1 MINKVSQCE
10 SAVVPEMGV
19 DPNRRVRESQAG
31 FTLLELMISL
41 GLGIAI
47 SWVVL
52 DIALTGV
59 RNNQDVITS
68 GEVTENGRYLSNLL
82 EYELNHAGFYGQSQA
97 IIPTGTGIP
106 TRNRCTTSLST
117 NDLLHPIDG
126 VNDVDGSPVCGIND
140 ILPDSDVLIIRRAST
155 GAAIQKQNLEDAQHY
170 VQSNLDQV
178 VLGTGA
184 SKDTDFIL
192 TNMTGTTAAPIRE
205 FYEDIYYVDTS
216 GNFNRSHLVGGI
228 YVTEPLSAGVDDFQV
243 QYHIDTNDEH
253 FADEVRDLPINYD
266 EWKSVMSVSTF
277 FLIRSTTNS
286 NQTDA
291 KTYSYGSKA
300 DISFDDSRK
309 RRLFTSAAAL
319 DLRDPTTITVSETFI
334 ANFSFEDNV
343 SDYYTDRVEGWTT
356 WLGNEEI
363 FPSDDNSGVV
373 HKDTVYLKGHYKA
386 KKLAVE
392 NYTGDYAVWI
402 WEIEDGKKTRVE
414 VDTGL
419 TYEVIENETSVY
431 EFTVDIGDTSW
442 INPGDPYYYG
452 GPGAYSLQIKV
463 GTNVLGTVSGVIP
476 DADALRTVTIS
487 SKDFPAKPNWT
498 GNIKLA
504 IENTGNIEI
513 LADNVTG
520 TKTTTTINQF

>member
-1 MINKVSQCE
+1 MQRFKCR
-10 SAVVPEMGV
+10 M
-19 DPNRRVRESQAG
+19 
-31 FTLLELMISL
+31 
-41 GLGIAI
+41 
-47 SWVVL
+47 
-52 DIALTGV
+52 
-59 RNNQDVITS
+59 
-68 GEVTENGRYLSNLL
+68 
-82 EYELNHAGFYGQSQA
+82 
-97 IIPTGTGIP
+97 
-106 TRNRCTTSLST
+106 
-117 NDLLHPIDG
+117 
-126 VNDVDGSPVCGIND
+126 
-140 ILPDSDVLIIRRAST
+140 
-155 GAAIQKQNLEDAQHY
+155 LEDAQHY

-216 GNFNRSHLVGGI
+216 GNFNRSHLVGGS

-343 SDYYTDRVEGWTT
+343 SDYYTQEIEGWTT
-356 WLGNEEI
+356 WTGRDQND
-363 FPSDDNSGVV
+363 SKDDVSGVV
-373 HKDTVYLKGHYKA
+373 HKDAVYTKGQRHQD
-386 KKLAVE
+386 VE
-392 NYTGDYAVWI
+392 NYTGNYAVWI
-402 WEIEDGKKTRVE
+402 WYPSSSGNTRVE

-476 DADALRTVTIS
+476 DADALTTVTIS
-487 SKDFPAKPNWT
+487 SERLPSQAQLD
-498 GNIKLA
+498 G
-504 IENTGNIEI
+504 
-513 LADNVTG
+513 
-520 TKTTTTINQF
+520 

>member
-1 MINKVSQCE
+1 MINKLGQRE
-10 SAVVPEMGV
+10 SSGI
-19 DPNRRVRESQAG
+19 REASVYTNKYTGASQAG

-68 GEVTENGRYLSNLL
+68 GEVTENGRYLSNFL
-82 EYELNHAGFYGQSQA
+82 EYELNHAGFYGQSQT

-266 EWKSVMSVSTF
+266 EWKNVMSVSTF

-343 SDYYTDRVEGWTT
+343 TDYYTQEIEGWTT
-356 WLGNEEI
+356 WTG
-363 FPSDDNSGVV
+363 SDENIPKDDVSGVV
-373 HKDTVYLKGHYKA
+373 HKDTVYTKGSSGT
-386 KKLAVE
+386 KLDVK
-392 NYTGDYAVWI
+392 NYSGDYAVWI
-402 WEIEDGKKTRVE
+402 WYPSSSGNTRVE

-442 INPGDPYYYG
+442 INPGDDYYYG

-476 DADALRTVTIS
+476 DADALTTVTIS
-487 SKDFPAKPNWT
+487 SENFAPKPNWT

-504 IENTGNIEI
+504 IENTGPIEI

>member
-1 MINKVSQCE
+1 MINKLGQCE
-10 SAVVPEMGV
+10 SSGI
-19 DPNRRVRESQAG
+19 REASVYTNKYTGASQAG

-59 RNNQDVITS
+59 RNNQDLITS
-68 GEVTENGRYLSNLL
+68 GEVTENGRYLSNFL
-82 EYELNHAGFYGQSQA
+82 ENELNHAGFYGQSQT

-106 TRNRCTTSLST
+106 TRNTCTTSLST

-126 VNDVDGSPVCGIND
+126 KNNVDGSLFCGIDN
-140 ILPDSDVLIIRRAST
+140 ILPDSDLLIIRRAST
-155 GAAIQKQNLEDAQHY
+155 GAEITLNKLKDAQHY
-170 VQSNLDQV
+170 VQSNMDQV

-184 SKDTDFIL
+184 SKDTIFTL
-192 TNMTGTTAAPIRE
+192 QNMNQSAAPIRE

-216 GNFNRSHLVGGI
+216 GNFNRRRLVGGS
-228 YVTEPLSAGVDDFQV
+228 YVTEPLAAGVDDFQV
-243 QYHIDTNDEH
+243 RYHIDTNDEH
-253 FADEVRDLPINYD
+253 FADIVREIPDSYD
-266 EWKSVMSVSTF
+266 EWKNVMSVSTF

-291 KTYSYGSKA
+291 KTYNYGGKA
-300 DISFDDSRK
+300 DISFDDSKK

-343 SDYYTDRVEGWTT
+343 TDYYTQEVEGWTT
-356 WLGNEEI
+356 WTGGSQNDSE
-363 FPSDDNSGVV
+363 DDVSGVV
-373 HKDTVYLKGHYKA
+373 HKDAVYYGANGVALN
-386 KKLAVE
+386 VE
-392 NYTGDYAVWI
+392 NYTGNYAVWI
-402 WEIEDGKKTRVE
+402 WYPSSSGNTRVE

-419 TYEVIENETSVY
+419 TYEVIDNETSVY

-442 INPGDPYYYG
+442 EDPGDGYNYG
-452 GPGAYSLQIKV
+452 GEGAYSLQIKV
-463 GTNVLGTVSGVIP
+463 GTKVLGTVFGGIP
-476 DADALRTVTIS
+476 NADALTTVTIS
-487 SKDFPAKPNWT
+487 SENFDPKPNWT

-504 IENTGNIEI
+504 IENTGPIEI

>member
-68 GEVTENGRYLSNLL
+68 GEVTENGRYLSNFL
-82 EYELNHAGFYGQSQA
+82 ENELNHAGFYGQSQT

-106 TRNRCTTSLST
+106 TRNTCTTSLST

-126 VNDVDGSPVCGIND
+126 KNNVDGSLFCGIDN
-140 ILPDSDVLIIRRAST
+140 ILSDSDVLIIRRAST
-155 GAAIQKQNLEDAQHY
+155 GAAIQKQDLEDDQHY
-170 VQSNLDQV
+170 VQSNMDEV

-184 SKDTDFIL
+184 SKDTIFKL
-192 TNMTGTTAAPIRE
+192 QNMNQSAAPIRE

-216 GNFNRSHLVGGI
+216 GNFNRRRLVGGS
-228 YVTEPLSAGVDDFQV
+228 YVTEPLAAGVDDFQV

-253 FADEVRDLPINYD
+253 FADIVREIPDGYD
-266 EWKSVMSVSTF
+266 EWKNVMSVSTF

-291 KTYSYGSKA
+291 KNYNYGGKA

-319 DLRDPTTITVSETFI
+319 DLRDPTTTTVSETFI

-356 WLGNEEI
+356 WTGGGQND
-363 FPSDDNSGVV
+363 PSDDVSGVV
-373 HKDTVYLKGHYKA
+373 HKNAEYYRGSNKSTT
-386 KKLAVE
+386 LAVE

-402 WEIEDGKKTRVE
+402 WYTSNGSDTRVE

-419 TYEVIENETSVY
+419 TYEVIDNETSVY

-442 INPGDPYYYG
+442 IDPGDGYNYG

-463 GTNVLGTVSGVIP
+463 GTKVLGTVSGVIP
-476 DADALRTVTIS
+476 DDNALTTVTIS
-487 SKDFPAKPNWT
+487 SENFDDKPNWT

>member
-82 EYELNHAGFYGQSQA
+82 EYELNHAGFYGQSQT

-343 SDYYTDRVEGWTT
+343 SDYYTQEIEGWTT
-356 WLGNEEI
+356 WTGGSQNDSE
-363 FPSDDNSGVV
+363 DDVSGVV
-373 HKDTVYLKGHYKA
+373 HKDAVYYGANGVALN
-386 KKLAVE
+386 VE
-392 NYTGDYAVWI
+392 NYTGNYAVWI
-402 WEIEDGKKTRVE
+402 WYPSSSGNTRVE

>member
-10 SAVVPEMGV
+10 SAVVPEVAV
-19 DPNRRVRESQAG
+19 DPNGRVRESQAG

-68 GEVTENGRYLSNLL
+68 GEVTENGRYLSNFL
-82 EYELNHAGFYGQSQA
+82 ENELNHAGFYGQSQT

-126 VNDVDGSPVCGIND
+126 RNDVDGSPVCGIND

-184 SKDTDFIL
+184 SKDTVFTL
-192 TNMTGTTAAPIRE
+192 QNMNQSAAPIRE
-205 FYEDIYYVDTS
+205 FHEDIYYVDTS
-216 GNFNRSHLVGGI
+216 GNFNRRRLVGGS
-228 YVTEPLSAGVDDFQV
+228 YVPEPLSAGVDDFQV

-266 EWKSVMSVSTF
+266 EWKNVMSVSTF

-343 SDYYTDRVEGWTT
+343 SDYYTQEIEGWTT
-356 WLGNEEI
+356 WTGSDQND
-363 FPSDDNSGVV
+363 PSDDVSGVV
-373 HKDTVYLKGHYKA
+373 HKNAEYFRGSNKSTT
-386 KKLAVE
+386 LAVE

-402 WEIEDGKKTRVE
+402 WYPSSSGNTRVE

-442 INPGDPYYYG
+442 IDPGDPYYYG

-487 SKDFPAKPNWT
+487 SKDIPAKPNWT

>member
-59 RNNQDVITS
+59 RNHQDVITS
-68 GEVTENGRYLSNLL
+68 GEVTENGRYLSNFL
-82 EYELNHAGFYGQSQA
+82 ENELNHAGFYGQSQI

-126 VNDVDGSPVCGIND
+126 ENNVDGSPFCGIEN

-155 GAAIQKQNLEDAQHY
+155 AIQNQNLEDDQYY
-170 VQSNLDQV
+170 VQSNMDQV

-184 SKDTDFIL
+184 SQDTVFTL
-192 TNMTGTTAAPIRE
+192 ENMNQSAAPIRE

-216 GNFNRSHLVGGI
+216 GNFNRHRLVGGS
-228 YVTEPLSAGVDDFQV
+228 YVTEPLAAGVDDFQV

-253 FADEVRDLPINYD
+253 FADIVREIPDGYD
-266 EWKSVMSVSTF
+266 EWKNVMSVSTF
-277 FLIRSTTNS
+277 FLISSTTNS

-291 KTYSYGSKA
+291 KNYNYGGKA
-300 DISFDDSRK
+300 GISFADRRK

-319 DLRDPTTITVSETFI
+319 DLRDPTNITVSETFI

-343 SDYYTDRVEGWTT
+343 TDYYTDRVEGWTT
-356 WLGNEEI
+356 WTGGSQND
-363 FPSDDNSGVV
+363 PSDDVSGVI
-373 HKDTVYLKGHYKA
+373 HKNTEYKRGSH
-386 KKLAVE
+386 KSTTLAVE

-402 WEIEDGKKTRVE
+402 WFPSNGSNTRVE

-419 TYEVIENETSVY
+419 NYEVIDNETSVY
-431 EFTVDIGDTSW
+431 EFTVDLGDTSW
-442 INPGDPYYYG
+442 IDPGDGYTYG
-452 GPGAYSLQIKV
+452 GAGAYKLQIKV
-463 GTNVLGTVSGVIP
+463 GTRVLGSVSGAIP
-476 DADALRTVTIS
+476 DDNALTTVTIS
-487 SKDFPAKPNWT
+487 SENFAPKPYWD

-504 IENTGNIEI
+504 IENTGDIEI

>member
-10 SAVVPEMGV
+10 SAVVPEMAV
-19 DPNRRVRESQAG
+19 DPNRRVRASQAG

-82 EYELNHAGFYGQSQA
+82 EYELNHAGFYGQSQT

-343 SDYYTDRVEGWTT
+343 SDYYTQEIEGWTT
-356 WLGNEEI
+356 W
-363 FPSDDNSGVV
+363 
-373 HKDTVYLKGHYKA
+373 
-386 KKLAVE
+386 
-392 NYTGDYAVWI
+392 TGGSQNDS
-402 WEIEDGKKTRVE
+402 R
-414 VDTGL
+414 
-419 TYEVIENETSVY
+419 
-431 EFTVDIGDTSW
+431 
-442 INPGDPYYYG
+442 
-452 GPGAYSLQIKV
+452 
-463 GTNVLGTVSGVIP
+463 
-476 DADALRTVTIS
+476 R
-487 SKDFPAKPNWT
+487 
-498 GNIKLA
+498 
-504 IENTGNIEI
+504 
-513 LADNVTG
+513 
-520 TKTTTTINQF
+520 

>member
-1 MINKVSQCE
+1 MINKLGQCE
-10 SAVVPEMGV
+10 SSGI
-19 DPNRRVRESQAG
+19 REASVYTNKYTGASQAG

-68 GEVTENGRYLSNLL
+68 GEVTENGRYLSNFL
-82 EYELNHAGFYGQSQA
+82 ENELNHAGFYGQSQT

-106 TRNRCTTSLST
+106 TRNTCTTSLST

-126 VNDVDGSPVCGIND
+126 KNNVDGSLFCGIDN
-140 ILPDSDVLIIRRAST
+140 ILPDSDLLIIRRAST
-155 GAAIQKQNLEDAQHY
+155 GAAIQKQNLEDDQHY
-170 VQSNLDQV
+170 VQSNMDQV

-184 SKDTDFIL
+184 SKDTIFTL
-192 TNMTGTTAAPIRE
+192 QNMNQSAAPIRE

-216 GNFNRSHLVGGI
+216 GNFNRRRLVGGS
-228 YVTEPLSAGVDDFQV
+228 YVTEPLAAGVDDFQV

-253 FADEVRDLPINYD
+253 FADIVREIPDSYD
-266 EWKSVMSVSTF
+266 EWKNVMSVSTF

-291 KTYSYGSKA
+291 KTYNYGGKA
-300 DISFDDSRK
+300 DISFDDSKK

-343 SDYYTDRVEGWTT
+343 TDYYTQEVEGWTT
-356 WLGNEEI
+356 WTGGSQNDSE
-363 FPSDDNSGVV
+363 DDVSGVV
-373 HKDTVYLKGHYKA
+373 HKDAVYYGANGVALN
-386 KKLAVE
+386 VE
-392 NYTGDYAVWI
+392 NYTGNYAVWI
-402 WEIEDGKKTRVE
+402 WYPSSSGNTRVE

-419 TYEVIENETSVY
+419 TYEVIDNETSVY

-442 INPGDPYYYG
+442 EDPGDGYNYG
-452 GPGAYSLQIKV
+452 GEGAYSLQIKV
-463 GTNVLGTVSGVIP
+463 GTKVLGTVFGGIP
-476 DADALRTVTIS
+476 DADALTTVTIS
-487 SKDFPAKPNWT
+487 SENFDPKPNWT

-504 IENTGNIEI
+504 IENTGPIEI